1 MTLNTIISVV
11 GLIGS
16 IIALYFSSK
25 KNDSE
30 VDNID
35 ADTISTLYD
44 TISKQDKYY
53 KDCQKEQDACYQQ
66 LKKEATPGDL
76 FHRHTVSDYFI
87 QKSLIF
93 AISKG
98 QFLKEIIATG
108 GIPFILNPL
117 KASGSR

>member
-44 TISKQDKYY
+44 TIAKQDKYY
-53 KDCQKEQDACYQQ
+53 KDCQKEQADQYQKLKEEFENYKKAMNTQIEYLQKESTRWRTWAEKLSKQ
-66 LKKEATPGDL
+66 LKDNG
-76 FHRHTVSDYFI
+76 I
-87 QKSLIF
+87 QPEIF
-93 AISKG
+93 
-98 QFLKEIIATG
+98 
-108 GIPFILNPL
+108 
-117 KASGSR
+117 

>member
-30 VDNID
+30 IDNID

-53 KDCQKEQDACYQQ
+53 KDCQKEQTDQYQKLKEEFENYKKAMNTQIEYLQKESTRWRTWAEKLSKQ
-66 LKKEATPGDL
+66 LKDNG
-76 FHRHTVSDYFI
+76 I
-87 QKSLIF
+87 QPEIF
-93 AISKG
+93 
-98 QFLKEIIATG
+98 
-108 GIPFILNPL
+108 
-117 KASGSR
+117 

>member
-53 KDCQKEQDACYQQ
+53 KDCQKQIAFHQQ
-66 LKKEATPGDL
+66 YN
-76 FHRHTVSDYFI
+76 S
-87 QKSLIF
+87 KSL
-93 AISKG
+93 S
-98 QFLKEIIATG
+98 
-108 GIPFILNPL
+108 NC
-117 KASGSR
+117 